1 MYYENEKMIVD
12 RNTAGNS
19 YIIDVESGFKAE
31 FNIIRGIAYCWPDG
45 ITEKDIE
52 RAKADNLDVSKS
64 YIGRIIKNTEK
75 KLDNLEEKLHI
86 YKNRQKLKE
95 LLEYDDINKMKKKL
109 QSIIE
114 E

>member
-1 MYYENEKMIVD
+1 MVMEKFIYYGMLFDIYQSLLNKSSIGIFQLYYEENLTLQEI
-12 RNTAGNS
+12 
-19 YIIDVESGFKAE
+19 
-31 FNIIRGIAYCWPDG
+31 
-45 ITEKDIE
+45 
-52 RAKADNLDVSKS
+52 ADNLHVSKS

-75 KLDNLEEKLHI
+75 KLDDLEGKLHI

-95 LLEYDDINKMKKKL
+95 LLEYDDINKIKEKL

>member
-1 MYYENEKMIVD
+1 MYMERYVYYGMLFDIYQKLLNERNREVFELYYEENLTLQEI
-12 RNTAGNS
+12 
-19 YIIDVESGFKAE
+19 
-31 FNIIRGIAYCWPDG
+31 
-45 ITEKDIE
+45 
-52 RAKADNLDVSKS
+52 ADNLDVSKS

-75 KLDNLEEKLHI
+75 KLDDLEEKLHI

-95 LLEYDDINKMKKKL
+95 LLEYGDINKIKEKL